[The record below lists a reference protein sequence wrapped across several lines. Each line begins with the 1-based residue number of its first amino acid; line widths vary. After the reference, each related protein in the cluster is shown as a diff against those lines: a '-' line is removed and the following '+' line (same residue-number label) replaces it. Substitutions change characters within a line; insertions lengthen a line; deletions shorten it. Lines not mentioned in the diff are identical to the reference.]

1 MSGNPVKFGDGCA
14 TVLGY
19 KLPLA
24 TSAKAPGRRER
35 GQAPSQD
42 TGLIVL
48 VAIASAIGFSVKE
61 KDETSHPTVSG
72 GLTFIPCFAGV

>member
-1 MSGNPVKFGDGCA
+1 VRFGDGCA
-14 TVLGY
+14 TVSGY

-24 TSAKAPGRRER
+24 TDAKSGRRER

-48 VAIASAIGFSVKE
+48 VAIAHRAISFSVKE

-72 GLTFIPCFAGV
+72 GFAFSRRFAGA